1 MDKYLSIITN
11 FGCHYNCPYCIVKNN
26 NLHIPKTTLHGL
38 SMARKAFD
46 AHGCNIL
53 SLSGGGD
60 PLYQFNLHEDWYT
73 RLFREFSDVDIEMHT
88 SYLPDDV
95 EFPFDRCKR
104 VVYHCH
110 TDTDL
115 SRVYRMGNEI
125 VRVVFVVTGEYSIR
139 TLMDIA
145 DTVHRSSDIDELS
158 FRQLVNNHYDPEHY
172 LENYLKLGH
181 KKLWWYIEQNDYNVY
196 YAENKVAYR
205 YRDICEAKA

>member
-1 MDKYLSIITN
+1 MDKYLSVITN
-11 FGCHYNCPYCIVKNN
+11 FGCHYQCPYCVVKNN
-26 NLHIPKTTLHGL
+26 GLLIPKTTLGGL
-38 SMARKAFD
+38 DMLKEAYMEHD
-46 AHGCNIL
+46 CNII

-60 PLYQFNLHEDWYT
+60 PLHQYEQHSDWYQK
-73 RLFREFSDVDIEMHT
+73 LFDLTQYIPLEMHT
-88 SYLPDDV
+88 SYLTDDTS
-95 EFPFDRCKR
+95 FPFEACKR

-110 TDTDL
+110 TVTDL
-115 SRVYRMGNEI
+115 SRVYRMGDEI

-145 DTVHRSSDIDELS
+145 DTVHRSPDIDELS
-158 FRQLVNNHYDPEHY
+158 FRQLVNDHYEPEHY

>member
-95 EFPFDRCKR
+95 EFPLRP
-104 VVYHCH
+104 
-110 TDTDL
+110 L
-115 SRVYRMGNEI
+115 
-125 VRVVFVVTGEYSIR
+125 
-139 TLMDIA
+139 
-145 DTVHRSSDIDELS
+145 
-158 FRQLVNNHYDPEHY
+158 
-172 LENYLKLGH
+172 
-181 KKLWWYIEQNDYNVY
+181 
-196 YAENKVAYR
+196 
-205 YRDICEAKA
+205 